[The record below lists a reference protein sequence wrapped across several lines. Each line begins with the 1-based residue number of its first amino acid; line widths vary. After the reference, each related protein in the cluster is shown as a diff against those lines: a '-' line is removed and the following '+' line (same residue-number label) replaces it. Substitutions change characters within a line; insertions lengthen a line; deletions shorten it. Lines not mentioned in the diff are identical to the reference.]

1 MKKDIKRIAIV
12 RLSALGDI
20 VNTALVLQFIH
31 EHYPNAQIEWITEE
45 VFAPLLQNQ
54 PLLYKVHSINLKRL
68 KKEKKLSLL
77 KETVS
82 HLRSLGNF
90 DIIIDM
96 QGLLKSAIVA
106 RLLGKNTHG
115 FDKNSSRE
123 ALSSLFYKTTSYV
136 PYEENIVK
144 RNCFL
149 VSDALGFKISDTMI
163 LNKKP
168 LFLNT
173 KTYDFSKDKKN
184 IAFVI
189 GASWESKKYPKELVV
204 DVCNK
209 LQENC
214 LLIWGNA
221 AEKEEAEFIAKHSAF
236 ATLAP
241 KLTLD
246 ALVSYISQVDL
257 LIGNDT
263 GPTHMAWAQNIPSIT
278 LLGPTTTR
286 MIYETPKNIGI
297 KSPSKVNILKIDKND
312 FSIKEIKPQTIANKA
327 KELLANGI

>member
-1 MKKDIKRIAIV
+1 MKKKIKTIAIV

-20 VNTALVLQFIH
+20 VNTALVLEFIYQ
-31 EHYPNAQIEWITEE
+31 HYPHAKIEWITEAF
-45 VFAPLLQNQ
+45 FAPLLEGH
-54 PLLYKVHSINLKRL
+54 PLLHKVHSIDLKRV
-68 KKEKKLSLL
+68 KKEKNLFLL
-77 KETVS
+77 REIISK
-82 HLRSLGNF
+82 LRSLGNF

-123 ALSSLFYKTTSYV
+123 ALSSLFYKTSSSV
-136 PYEENIVK
+136 VYEENIVK

-149 VSDALGFKISDTMI
+149 VADALGFEINDAMI

-168 LFLNT
+168 IFPIT
-173 KTYDFSKDKKN
+173 QTFDFAHEKKN

-204 DVCNK
+204 EVCNN

-214 LLIWGNA
+214 LLIWGNE
-221 AEKEEAEFIAKHSAF
+221 AEKEEAGFIAAHSAF
-236 ATLAP
+236 ASIAP
-241 KLTLD
+241 KLTLN
-246 ALVSYISQVDL
+246 ALVSYISEVDL

-278 LLGPTTTR
+278 LLGPTTSR
-286 MIYETPKNIGI
+286 MLYETPKNIAI

-312 FSIKEIKPQTIANKA
+312 FSIKEISPQTVVQKA
-327 KELLANGI
+327 KELLENGI